1 MPPFHPGRSIRCSL
15 PSLRTCLATWI
26 TRTWSMSLLTAK
38 RRTSPG
44 SELGLALQ
52 DHLSLGHTGVPFPLP
67 PGEACAWEFGT
78 GMASTLNGLLARG
91 NPAAG
96 VSSAWACVMC
106 LCLAGAHGPF
116 QTLLILASQT
126 CTSPSC
132 VLRSLCLAA
141 SHSQSQTSLFHTGL
155 CPSHLVPQPRAST
168 ELRFTLGS
176 RELSASASLPHSSP
190 ASHLPGPA
198 LGHGAGLAPL
208 AVGRALG
215 CVTGM
220 PPCGRAADPTLA
232 AGAVS
237 SG

>member
-1 MPPFHPGRSIRCSL
+1 
-15 PSLRTCLATWI
+15 
-26 TRTWSMSLLTAK
+26 
-38 RRTSPG
+38 
-44 SELGLALQ
+44 
-52 DHLSLGHTGVPFPLP
+52 
-67 PGEACAWEFGT
+67 
-78 GMASTLNGLLARG
+78 MASTLNGLLARG

-116 QTLLILASQT
+116 QTLLVLASQT

-176 RELSASASLPHSSP
+176 RELSASASLAGNAPRAHSSP

-198 LGHGAGLAPL
+198 LGHGAGLAPWSPPL

>member
-1 MPPFHPGRSIRCSL
+1 
-15 PSLRTCLATWI
+15 
-26 TRTWSMSLLTAK
+26 
-38 RRTSPG
+38 
-44 SELGLALQ
+44 
-52 DHLSLGHTGVPFPLP
+52 
-67 PGEACAWEFGT
+67 
-78 GMASTLNGLLARG
+78 MASTLNGLLARG

-116 QTLLILASQT
+116 QTLPVLASQT

-237 SG
+237 SGRSRAKMSPGEVLKPVEGVGLLTEKEDGMMCRTQRLKNETASLIRPC